1 MVSLCSCVSEIST
14 TSHSCYSDHIQRCV
28 GGGGLHMSN
37 ISFGQEAEKQRRI
50 YASVGFGGVVM
61 TAVARHRQWTEKV
74 QVRSQVS
81 SVYPNVVGTWPCVS
95 GYEMFSSKSLFY
107 CLFFVLI
114 LRILFFTTIIYT
126 SL

>member
-1 MVSLCSCVSEIST
+1 MLFRPHPEVCL
-14 TSHSCYSDHIQRCV
+14 RR
-28 GGGGLHMSN
+28 GGGYTCQTSVLDR
-37 ISFGQEAEKQRRI
+37 KQR
-50 YASVGFGGVVM
+50 SKEGSTLQWG
-61 TAVARHRQWTEKV
+61 VARHRQWTEKV

-114 LRILFFTTIIYT
+114 LRIIFLLQLDI
-126 SL
+126 SLCDLLQTNYSTLAIFHGFNLVP

>member
-1 MVSLCSCVSEIST
+1 
-14 TSHSCYSDHIQRCV
+14 
-28 GGGGLHMSN
+28 MSN

-114 LRILFFTTIIYT
+114 LRILFFYYN
-126 SL
+126 